1 MISLV
6 FVSASCNSGRLFFYV
21 QFCAISRCSLAV
33 HAISANRSS
42 RRFALLL
49 DPETAS
55 DPIPTAYLYHLR
67 PPAAPTFDRQYYVAF
82 DITPLWA
89 LPSTQGLRI
98 RLANSASPSLSTL
111 LFQK

>member
-1 MISLV
+1 MARRKQNL
-6 FVSASCNSGRLFFYV
+6 
-21 QFCAISRCSLAV
+21 
-33 HAISANRSS
+33 HAPPPGLRHLP

-67 PPAAPTFDRQYYVAF
+67 PTASPTFDRQYYVAF

>member
-1 MISLV
+1 MCIRDS
-6 FVSASCNSGRLFFYV
+6 
-21 QFCAISRCSLAV
+21 
-33 HAISANRSS
+33 
-42 RRFALLL
+42 
-49 DPETAS
+49 
-55 DPIPTAYLYHLR
+55 
-67 PPAAPTFDRQYYVAF
+67 QYYVAF